1 MYCHEQ
7 TACCLFLCQ
16 RHHRKG
22 FRKSRRCDWC
32 RFFEIQPN
40 VPYTKADLN
49 WMDKEARSTIE
60 MSNPTSRPAIAVKC
74 DNRKDYDTILSGFLS
89 GGMPRQ
95 RSSIPFWKATT

>member
-1 MYCHEQ
+1 MSKKLVVYFSASGVTRSAAERL
-7 TACCLFLCQ
+7 A
-16 RHHRKG
+16 KAAG
-22 FRKSRRCDWC
+22 ADI
-32 RFFEIQPN
+32 FEIRPT
-40 VPYTKADLN
+40 VPYTRADLN